1 MDFISVM
8 NGLQQGNVYRNSDWC
23 PDEYLILTPQGAIK
37 RYDYGEIKDFALYL
51 EDALSETWELAEKDV
66 WYITRENMH
75 FHMIRDD
82 VHVDYDLA
90 KEEDDSWNRLTLTME
105 EMKEWKNYIQ
115 IRVKKEVENEE
126 YQLPQRALEKLTDIL
141 Q

>member
-1 MDFISVM
+1 MDFMSVM
-8 NGLQQGNVYRNSDWC
+8 EGLQQGHVYRNSDWST
-23 PDEYLILTPQGAIK
+23 DEYLILTPQGTIK
-37 RYDYGEIKDFALYL
+37 RYDYGEIKDFTLYL
-51 EDALSETWELAEKDV
+51 EDALSKTWELAEKDV
-66 WYITRENMH
+66 WYIIRENMH

-105 EMKEWKNYIQ
+105 EMKEWKHYIQ

-126 YQLPQRALEKLTDIL
+126 YHLHPRVLEKLTDIL